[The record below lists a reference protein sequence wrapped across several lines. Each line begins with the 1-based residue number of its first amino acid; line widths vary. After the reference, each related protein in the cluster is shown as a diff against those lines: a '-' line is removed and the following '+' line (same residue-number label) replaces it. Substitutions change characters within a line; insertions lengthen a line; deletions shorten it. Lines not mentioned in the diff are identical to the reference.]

1 MRVVFMGTPE
11 FSVPVLSALVEAG
24 HTVAAAVTQPDKPKG
39 RGKEPQP
46 SPVKQK
52 ALTFG
57 IPVLQPVKVR
67 EPAFVETLRELHP
80 DVMVVVAF
88 GQILTREV
96 LEIPEKG
103 CINVHASLLPLYRGA
118 APIQQVILDG
128 RTETG
133 VTTMFMDQGLD
144 TGDMLLKT
152 VVPIAPDETGG
163 SLTEKL
169 SAAGAPLLLETLRQL
184 EAGTL
189 VRTPQ
194 SGETCYAGMLK
205 KSMGRI
211 DWSRPA
217 RELERLVRGMDP
229 WPSAYTSRN
238 GKTLKIWSAQVE
250 ENAGGPEI
258 SGNPEA
264 DSGPGGS
271 RLEPGEIVRA
281 GKEGIGVMTGDG
293 ILLIRQLQPEGKKR
307 MAADAY
313 LRGYPVK
320 PGDRLE

>member
-1 MRVVFMGTPE
+1 MRVVFMGTPQ

-24 HTVAAAVTQPDKPKG
+24 HSVAAVVTQPDKPKG
-39 RGKEPQP
+39 RGKAPQL
-46 SPVKQK
+46 SPVKEK
-52 ALTFG
+52 ALACG
-57 IPVLQPVKVR
+57 IPVLQPEKVR
-67 EPAFVETLRELHP
+67 DSAFVETLGELRP
-80 DVMVVVAF
+80 EVMVVVAF
-88 GQILTREV
+88 GQILTKEV

-103 CINVHASLLPLYRGA
+103 CINVHASLLPMYRGA

-128 RTETG
+128 QTETG
-133 VTTMFMDQGLD
+133 VTTMFMDEGLD

-169 SAAGAPLLLETLRQL
+169 SAAGAPLLIETLRQL

-194 SGETCYAGMLK
+194 IGETCYAGLLK

-211 DWSRPA
+211 NWNRPA
-217 RELERLVRGMDP
+217 RELERLIRGMDP

-238 GKTLKIWSAQVE
+238 GKTLKIWAAGVE
-250 ENAGGPEI
+250 ENTSGQEKTGGT
-258 SGNPEA
+258 EA
-264 DSGPGGS
+264 AGS
-271 RLEPGEIVRA
+271 RPEPGEIVRA
-281 GKEGIGVMTGDG
+281 GKEGISVTTGDG
-293 ILLIRQLQPEGKKR
+293 ILVIRQLQPEGKKR